1 VVCRRRDMRE
11 VASSRRPFDYIFS
24 HLRHAEQPDSVS
36 GSYGD
41 VIGHTFDLDQGP
53 HDKAMR
59 SHSLYYKR
67 WEVFLRLR
75 KAYCALNVDIMTD
88 YAERFVVCNGWN
100 SG

>member
-1 VVCRRRDMRE
+1 MSCRIVFNRSFVSVLWIRVKVVCHRRNMRE

-41 VIGHTFDLDQGP
+41 VIGHTYDLDQGP

-59 SHSLYYKR
+59 SHSSCYKR
-67 WEVFLRLR
+67 
-75 KAYCALNVDIMTD
+75 
-88 YAERFVVCNGWN
+88 
-100 SG
+100 